1 MDEVDRIHFVETCQ
15 QWNGLYDGKLVKLFI
30 LQLLFLQETKLG
42 INKSGERKTI
52 QNVFFLFSDDI
63 HKRAIHFKVQ
73 KSSSKKRILWRQ
85 HLLKWKG
92 LHRGP
97 KLIDIVAIDF
107 QHYAFL
113 CMTVKNDQQIL
124 IPTN

>member
-52 QNVFFLFSDDI
+52 QNVFFLFIDDI
-63 HKRAIHFKVQ
+63 HKCQSAKV
-73 KSSSKKRILWRQ
+73 
-85 HLLKWKG
+85 
-92 LHRGP
+92 
-97 KLIDIVAIDF
+97 F
-107 QHYAFL
+107 Q
-113 CMTVKNDQQIL
+113 
-124 IPTN
+124 